1 MAQTFELEGTLKQL
15 FDTQTF
21 ASGFA
26 KREFVVEVP
35 DGKFPQMIKFECV
48 KDKIA
53 MLEGVGI
60 GDQVKV
66 AFDIR
71 GSEYKERFYVNL
83 NAWKLTKTDGG
94 GGSGGGEEDSAP
106 RGNFAKS
113 GGRRDEDSGPRTNS
127 SLDAS
132 FDNEPDSSDDIPF

>member
-35 DGKFPQMIKFECV
+35 DGKYPQMLKFECV

-53 MLEGVGI
+53 MLDGIRVG
-60 GDQVKV
+60 DPVKV

-83 NAWKLTKTDGG
+83 NAWKITKGE
-94 GGSGGGEEDSAP
+94 GGEGES
-106 RGNFAKS
+106 RIE
-113 GGRRDEDSGPRTNS
+113 RDPVNS
-127 SLDAS
+127 SFDS
-132 FDNEPDSSDDIPF
+132 QFDNEPDSSDDIPF

>member
-1 MAQTFELEGTLKQL
+1 MAQTFETEGTLKL
-15 FDTQTF
+15 LYDTQTF
-21 ASGFA
+21 SSGFA

-35 DGKFPQMIKFECV
+35 DGKYPQMLKFECV

-53 MLEGVGI
+53 MLDGLKVG
-60 GDQVKV
+60 DPVKV

-83 NAWKLTKTDGG
+83 NAWKITRNGG
-94 GGSGGGEEDSAP
+94 GGDSRIEREPASSS
-106 RGNFAKS
+106 F
-113 GGRRDEDSGPRTNS
+113 DSQ
-127 SLDAS
+127 

>member
-53 MLEGVGI
+53 MLDGVRI

-83 NAWKLTKTDGG
+83 NAWKISKA
-94 GGSGGGEEDSAP
+94 SGGGDGEDDQRSRA
-106 RGNFAKS
+106 
-113 GGRRDEDSGPRTNS
+113 NS
-127 SLDAS
+127 SMDAS

>member
-15 FDTQTF
+15 FETQTF

-35 DGKFPQMIKFECV
+35 DGKYPQMLKFECV
-48 KDKIA
+48 KDKIS
-53 MLEGVGI
+53 MLEGVKI
-60 GDQVKV
+60 GDPVKV

-83 NAWKLTKTDGG
+83 NAWKITKGEGGDGE
-94 GGSGGGEEDSAP
+94 SRIE
-106 RGNFAKS
+106 
-113 GGRRDEDSGPRTNS
+113 RDPVNS
-127 SLDAS
+127 SFDS
-132 FDNEPDSSDDIPF
+132 QFDNEPDSSDDIPF

>member
-1 MAQTFELEGTLKQL
+1 MAQTFETEGTLKL
-15 FDTQTF
+15 LYDVQTF

-35 DGKFPQMIKFECV
+35 DGKYPQMLKFECV
-48 KDKIA
+48 KDKIS
-53 MLEGVGI
+53 MLDGIRI
-60 GDQVKV
+60 GDPVKV

-83 NAWKLTKTDGG
+83 NAWKITKGNGG
-94 GGSGGGEEDSAP
+94 GGESRIEREPTSSSFDSQ
-106 RGNFAKS
+106 
-113 GGRRDEDSGPRTNS
+113 
-127 SLDAS
+127 

>member
-15 FDTQTF
+15 FETQTF

-35 DGKFPQMIKFECV
+35 DGKYPQMLKFECV

-53 MLEGVGI
+53 MLEGVKI
-60 GDQVKV
+60 GDPVKV

-83 NAWKLTKTDGG
+83 NAWKITKGEGGDGE
-94 GGSGGGEEDSAP
+94 SRIE
-106 RGNFAKS
+106 
-113 GGRRDEDSGPRTNS
+113 RDPVNS
-127 SLDAS
+127 SFDS
-132 FDNEPDSSDDIPF
+132 QFDNEPESSDDIPF

>member
-1 MAQTFELEGTLKQL
+1 MAQTFELEGTLKHL
-15 FDTQTF
+15 LETQTF
-21 ASGFA
+21 ASGFS

-53 MLEGVGI
+53 MLEGLQP

-83 NAWKLTKTDGG
+83 NAWKI
-94 GGSGGGEEDSAP
+94 S
-106 RGNFAKS
+106 KS
-113 GGRRDEDSGPRTNS
+113 GGESGSGPEPDRSARMNS

-132 FDNEPDSSDDIPF
+132 VDNEPDASDDIPF

>member
-1 MAQTFELEGTLKQL
+1 MAQTFELEGTLKHL
-15 FDTQTF
+15 LETQTF
-21 ASGFA
+21 ASGFS

-53 MLEGVGI
+53 MLEGLQP

-83 NAWKLTKTDGG
+83 NAWKI
-94 GGSGGGEEDSAP
+94 S
-106 RGNFAKS
+106 KS
-113 GGRRDEDSGPRTNS
+113 GGSESGSGPEPDRSARMNS

-132 FDNEPDSSDDIPF
+132 FDNEPDASDDIPF

>member
-53 MLEGVGI
+53 MLDGVRI

-83 NAWKLTKTDGG
+83 NAWKLTK
-94 GGSGGGEEDSAP
+94 SGGGEGGEEGSGP
-106 RGNFAKS
+106 RGNSSKS
-113 GGRRDEDSGPRTNS
+113 GGSRREEDSGPRVNS

>member
-35 DGKFPQMIKFECV
+35 DGKYPQMLKFECV

-53 MLEGVGI
+53 MLDGVRV
-60 GDQVKV
+60 GDPVKV

-83 NAWKLTKTDGG
+83 NAWKITKGEGGDGE
-94 GGSGGGEEDSAP
+94 SRIE
-106 RGNFAKS
+106 
-113 GGRRDEDSGPRTNS
+113 RDPVNS
-127 SLDAS
+127 SFDS
-132 FDNEPDSSDDIPF
+132 QFDNEPDSSDDIPF

>member
-35 DGKFPQMIKFECV
+35 DGKYPQMLKFECV

-53 MLEGVGI
+53 MLDGMKI
-60 GDQVKV
+60 GDPVKV

-83 NAWKLTKTDGG
+83 NAWKITKGEGGDGE
-94 GGSGGGEEDSAP
+94 SRIE
-106 RGNFAKS
+106 
-113 GGRRDEDSGPRTNS
+113 RDPVNS
-127 SLDAS
+127 SFDS
-132 FDNEPDSSDDIPF
+132 QFDNEPDSSDDIPF

>member
-1 MAQTFELEGTLKQL
+1 MAQTFELEGTLKHL
-15 FDTQTF
+15 LETQTF
-21 ASGFA
+21 ASGFS

-53 MLEGVGI
+53 MLEGLQP

-83 NAWKLTKTDGG
+83 NAWKISKSGGSEGG
-94 GGSGGGEEDSAP
+94 GGEPDRSA
-106 RGNFAKS
+106 RM
-113 GGRRDEDSGPRTNS
+113 NS

-132 FDNEPDSSDDIPF
+132 FDNEPDASDDIPF

>member
-1 MAQTFELEGTLKQL
+1 MAQTFELEGTLKHL

-35 DGKFPQMIKFECV
+35 DGKYPQMLKFECV
-48 KDKIA
+48 KDKIS
-53 MLEGVGI
+53 MLDDVKI
-60 GDQVKV
+60 GDAVKI

-83 NAWKLTKTDGG
+83 NAWKLTKADGG
-94 GGSGGGEEDSAP
+94 SSSGGSDE
-106 RGNFAKS
+106 
-113 GGRRDEDSGPRTNS
+113 GGRYNS
-127 SLDAS
+127 SLDS
-132 FDNEPDSSDDIPF
+132 QFDNEPDASDDIPF

>member
-35 DGKFPQMIKFECV
+35 DGKYPQMLKFECV

-53 MLEGVGI
+53 MLDGVRI
-60 GDQVKV
+60 GDPVKV

-83 NAWKLTKTDGG
+83 NAWKITKGEGGDGE
-94 GGSGGGEEDSAP
+94 SRIE
-106 RGNFAKS
+106 
-113 GGRRDEDSGPRTNS
+113 RDPVNS
-127 SLDAS
+127 SFDS
-132 FDNEPDSSDDIPF
+132 QFDNEPDSSDDIPF

>member
-35 DGKFPQMIKFECV
+35 DGKYPQMLKFECV

-53 MLEGVGI
+53 MLEGVKI
-60 GDQVKV
+60 GDPVKV

-83 NAWKLTKTDGG
+83 NAWKITKGEGGDGE
-94 GGSGGGEEDSAP
+94 SRIE
-106 RGNFAKS
+106 
-113 GGRRDEDSGPRTNS
+113 RDPVNS
-127 SLDAS
+127 SFDS
-132 FDNEPDSSDDIPF
+132 QFDNEPESSDDIPF

>member
-1 MAQTFELEGTLKQL
+1 MAQTFELEGTLKHL

-35 DGKFPQMIKFECV
+35 DGKYPQMLKFECV

-53 MLEGVGI
+53 MLDGVKV
-60 GDQVKV
+60 GDSVKV

-83 NAWKLTKTDGG
+83 NAWKIGKADG
-94 GGSGGGEEDSAP
+94 SPAADDEP
-106 RGNFAKS
+106 RGRSTSF
-113 GGRRDEDSGPRTNS
+113 DDQ
-127 SLDAS
+127 
-132 FDNEPDSSDDIPF
+132 FDNEPDASDDIPF

>member
-1 MAQTFELEGTLKQL
+1 MAQTFELEGTLKHL

-35 DGKFPQMIKFECV
+35 DGRFPQMIKFECV

-53 MLEGVGI
+53 MLDGIRI

-71 GSEYKERFYVNL
+71 GSEFKERFYVNL
-83 NAWKLTKTDGG
+83 NAWKINKS
-94 GGSGGGEEDSAP
+94 GGSGAADDGDSQ
-106 RGNFAKS
+106 
-113 GGRRDEDSGPRTNS
+113 RTNS
-127 SLDAS
+127 SMDAS
-132 FDNEPDSSDDIPF
+132 FDNEPDMSDDIPF

>member
-15 FDTQTF
+15 FETQTF

-35 DGKFPQMIKFECV
+35 DGKYPQMLKFECV
-48 KDKIA
+48 KDKIS
-53 MLEGVGI
+53 MLEGVKI
-60 GDQVKV
+60 GDPVKV

-83 NAWKLTKTDGG
+83 NAWKITKGEGGDGE
-94 GGSGGGEEDSAP
+94 SRIE
-106 RGNFAKS
+106 
-113 GGRRDEDSGPRTNS
+113 RDPVNS
-127 SLDAS
+127 SFDS
-132 FDNEPDSSDDIPF
+132 QFDNEPESSDDIIPF

>member
-1 MAQTFELEGTLKQL
+1 MAQTYETEGTLKL
-15 FDTQTF
+15 LYDTQTF

-35 DGKFPQMIKFECV
+35 DGKYPQMLKFECV

-53 MLEGVGI
+53 MLDGIRVG
-60 GDQVKV
+60 DPVKV

-83 NAWKLTKTDGG
+83 NAWKITKGE
-94 GGSGGGEEDSAP
+94 GSGGDGESRIE
-106 RGNFAKS
+106 
-113 GGRRDEDSGPRTNS
+113 RDPVNS
-127 SLDAS
+127 SFDS
-132 FDNEPDSSDDIPF
+132 QFDNEPDSSDDIPF

>member
-35 DGKFPQMIKFECV
+35 DGKYPQMLKFECV

-53 MLEGVGI
+53 MLDGVKI
-60 GDQVKV
+60 GDPVKV

-83 NAWKLTKTDGG
+83 NAWKITKGEGGDGE
-94 GGSGGGEEDSAP
+94 SRIE
-106 RGNFAKS
+106 
-113 GGRRDEDSGPRTNS
+113 RDPVNS
-127 SLDAS
+127 SFDS
-132 FDNEPDSSDDIPF
+132 QFDNEPDSSDDIPF

>member
-15 FDTQTF
+15 FETQTF

-35 DGKFPQMIKFECV
+35 DGKYPQMLKFECV
-48 KDKIA
+48 KDKIS
-53 MLEGVGI
+53 MLEGVKI
-60 GDQVKV
+60 GDPVKV

-83 NAWKLTKTDGG
+83 NAWKITKGEGGDGE
-94 GGSGGGEEDSAP
+94 SRIE
-106 RGNFAKS
+106 
-113 GGRRDEDSGPRTNS
+113 RDPVNS
-127 SLDAS
+127 SFDS
-132 FDNEPDSSDDIPF
+132 QFDNEPESSDDPPF